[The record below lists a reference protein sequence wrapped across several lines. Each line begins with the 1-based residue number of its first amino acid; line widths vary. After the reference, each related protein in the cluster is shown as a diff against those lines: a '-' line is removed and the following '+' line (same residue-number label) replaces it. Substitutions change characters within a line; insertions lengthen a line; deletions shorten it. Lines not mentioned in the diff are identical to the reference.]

1 MDPEDRLK
9 QLQLLFSHALSAS
22 VTAKMNYLALAADLS
37 STPATLA
44 RAKLSWQQL
53 EAQKTAII
61 AQMVALE
68 ELDQDSSFEPVKD
81 QSAPQ
86 TRAAGSTWRGY
97 LKNWTERARPFASRE
112 NPWTATRNWWVPI

>member
-1 MDPEDRLK
+1 MDLEDRLK
-9 QLQLLFSHALSAS
+9 QLQLLFGHALSAS
-22 VTAKMNYLALAADLS
+22 VTAKTNYLALAADLS

-53 EAQKTAII
+53 EAQKAAII

-68 ELDQDSSFEPVKD
+68 ELDQDNSFEPDHD
-81 QSAPQ
+81 QSTLQ

-97 LKNWTERARPFASRE
+97 LKNWTERARPFAPIES
-112 NPWTATRNWWVPI
+112 PWTATRNWWVPI